1 MFPLTINGQQYLN
14 KDFNDLSLTSDGW
27 TTQIIIDTTNWF
39 VESLGGDDFVKITN
53 YNNGNVPANTW
64 YISPA
69 LNLSS
74 SIQPLLSFET
84 IMKWP
89 GPALILHIS
98 TDYDGISNPTQQGTW
113 TDITSQ
119 ALWDT
124 DNTTWGNWTPSGD
137 VDLTSYISD
146 STFIAYE
153 YIGSS
158 NSGSTWEIDNIKINE
173 GSAPPYCFS
182 SDSIYQ
188 SICYGDSLLI
198 NGSYQFIG
206 GYFNDTLFLADVNGC
221 DSIVTTVLS
230 FLNPVTAYNDTVFL
244 SGCDSI
250 LWKGKIYTVSGNYYD
265 TIYSGAVN
273 GCDSLIPL
281 YLTINNCSS
290 NESDLT
296 ITSVMDFR
304 SSFFSGTC
312 KAILFTANQTISDL
326 SVYGYGS
333 ANNGTGTD
341 GQEYTFPNISIDSGQ
356 HVVACSDSSEL
367 SNYFNGCLEHFPGA
381 IYPTLILIGSNYG
394 NGNDAYEL
402 FENGLVIET
411 FGEITHSYG
420 ANYSSVPWGYRN
432 SWAWKD
438 TAVLNLGNWI
448 YGGYNCVDNTTTT
461 QSSNCPFP
469 LCGSGP
475 PVVTYNVTLEVNT
488 ASIYQ
493 NGGTVGPNGMYAG
506 GGFVGNAMGLQLTQ
520 STTDTL
526 KWFGNATVIAGSGPN
541 HYTFLNS
548 PANGGDWNAKEN
560 LAGLPCG
567 DPTNYNDRLL
577 PNIFSDTTIQHCFGT
592 CAYDGTCN
600 SVVNPPYCFS
610 SDSIY
615 QSICYGDS
623 LLINGSYQFIG
634 GYFNDTLFLAD
645 VNGCDSI
652 VTTVL
657 SFLNPVTAYNDT
669 VFLSGCDSILWKGK
683 IYTVS
688 GNYYDTIYSGAVNG
702 CDSLIPLYLTI
713 NNCSTCNTV
722 YYSDT
727 LNTFV
732 SDTLFQSISPQLY
745 FIYSDTFPQVS
756 NPNCDSVVE
765 IWREYVYYP
774 NYCSDTITYYDT
786 TYISISVSDTLYID
800 ITVTGVTNISN
811 TLSVYPNPASGVV
824 IIDNG
829 NYSTMSNYSL
839 VIINSLS
846 QQVFSSQ
853 INTQQFQIPVSTLG
867 AEGTYFIQI
876 FDGNNNLVIIKYL
889 VLN

>member
-14 KDFNDLSLTSDGW
+14 KDFNDLSLTSGGW

-244 SGCDSI
+244 TGCDSI

-281 YLTINNCSS
+281 YLTITNCSS
-290 NESDLT
+290 NASDLT
-296 ITSVMDFR
+296 FTAIMDLNTP
-304 SSFFSGTC
+304 SGGSTG
-312 KAILFTANQTISDL
+312 KALLLTANQSISDL
-326 SVYGYGS
+326 SNYGVGS
-333 ANNGTGTD
+333 ATNGTGS
-341 GQEYTFPNISIDSGQ
+341 GGEEYTFPAISINAGQ
-356 HVVACSDSSEL
+356 HVIICRDSTAL
-367 SNYFNGCLEHFPGA
+367 SNYFNGCLEQFAGA
-381 IYPTLILIGSNYG
+381 PYPNIIIQSSTEPSG

-402 FENGLVIET
+402 FENGLVVET
-411 FGEITHSYG
+411 FGDIIHTYG
-420 ANYSSVPWGYRN
+420 TNYPSIPWGYRD

-438 TAVLNLGNWI
+438 TAASNVGNWVF
-448 YGGYNCVDNTTTT
+448 GGDNCTDGSITIQT
-461 QSSNCPFP
+461 SNCPFP
-469 LCGSGP
+469 LCGSSF
-475 PVVTYNVTLEVNT
+475 VNITFTLNVS
-488 ASIYQ
+488 SIISS
-493 NGGTVGPNGMYAG
+493 GGVIDPTGMFIAG
-506 GGFVGNAMGLQLTQ
+506 GGHFGIPGDNPM
-520 STTDTL
+520 TDL
-526 KWFGNATVIAGSGPN
+526 GSGTWSFTINKPIGFTSN
-541 HYTFLNS
+541 YTFT
-548 PANGGDWNAKEN
+548 NGDSGWGAKEN
-560 LAGLPCG
+560 ISGLPCAVPPY
-567 DPTNYNDRLL
+567 DDRNLA
-577 PNIFSDTTIQHCFGT
+577 PVYSDTTIQHCFGT

-669 VFLSGCDSILWKGK
+669 VFLTGCDSILWKGK

>member
-1 MFPLTINGQQYLN
+1 MFPLTLNGQQYLN
-14 KDFNDLSLTSDGW
+14 KDFNDLSLTSGGW
-27 TTQIIIDTTNWF
+27 TTKIIIDTTNWF
-39 VESLGGDDFVKITN
+39 VESFGADDFVKITN
-53 YNNGNVPANTW
+53 YTNGNVPANTW
-64 YISPA
+64 YISPT

-74 SIQPLLSFET
+74 STLPLLSFET

-89 GPALILHIS
+89 GPALTLHIS

-146 STFIAYE
+146 STYIAYE

-188 SICYGDSLLI
+188 SICYGDSLFI
-198 NGSYQFIG
+198 DGSYQLNS

-221 DSIVTTVLS
+221 DSIVTTVLT

-244 SGCDSI
+244 TGCDSL

-290 NESDLT
+290 
-296 ITSVMDFR
+296 
-304 SSFFSGTC
+304 
-312 KAILFTANQTISDL
+312 
-326 SVYGYGS
+326 
-333 ANNGTGTD
+333 
-341 GQEYTFPNISIDSGQ
+341 
-356 HVVACSDSSEL
+356 
-367 SNYFNGCLEHFPGA
+367 
-381 IYPTLILIGSNYG
+381 
-394 NGNDAYEL
+394 
-402 FENGLVIET
+402 
-411 FGEITHSYG
+411 
-420 ANYSSVPWGYRN
+420 
-432 SWAWKD
+432 
-438 TAVLNLGNWI
+438 
-448 YGGYNCVDNTTTT
+448 
-461 QSSNCPFP
+461 
-469 LCGSGP
+469 
-475 PVVTYNVTLEVNT
+475 
-488 ASIYQ
+488 
-493 NGGTVGPNGMYAG
+493 
-506 GGFVGNAMGLQLTQ
+506 
-520 STTDTL
+520 
-526 KWFGNATVIAGSGPN
+526 
-541 HYTFLNS
+541 
-548 PANGGDWNAKEN
+548 
-560 LAGLPCG
+560 
-567 DPTNYNDRLL
+567 
-577 PNIFSDTTIQHCFGT
+577 
-592 CAYDGTCN
+592 
-600 SVVNPPYCFS
+600 
-610 SDSIY
+610 
-615 QSICYGDS
+615 
-623 LLINGSYQFIG
+623 
-634 GYFNDTLFLAD
+634 
-645 VNGCDSI
+645 
-652 VTTVL
+652 
-657 SFLNPVTAYNDT
+657 
-669 VFLSGCDSILWKGK
+669 
-683 IYTVS
+683 
-688 GNYYDTIYSGAVNG
+688 
-702 CDSLIPLYLTI
+702 
-713 NNCSTCNTV
+713 CNTV

-745 FIYSDTFPQVS
+745 FISSDTFPQVS

-800 ITVTGVTNISN
+800 ITVSGVTNISN

-839 VIINSLS
+839 VIVNSLS

-867 AEGTYFIQI
+867 AVGTYFVQI

>member
-1 MFPLTINGQQYLN
+1 
-14 KDFNDLSLTSDGW
+14 
-27 TTQIIIDTTNWF
+27 
-39 VESLGGDDFVKITN
+39 
-53 YNNGNVPANTW
+53 
-64 YISPA
+64 
-69 LNLSS
+69 
-74 SIQPLLSFET
+74 
-84 IMKWP
+84 MKWP
-89 GPALILHIS
+89 GPALTLHIS

-146 STFIAYE
+146 STYIAYE
-153 YIGSS
+153 YIGTS

-198 NGSYQFIG
+198 NGSYQSIG

-221 DSIVTTVLS
+221 DSIVTTVLT

-244 SGCDSI
+244 TGCDSL

-290 NESDLT
+290 
-296 ITSVMDFR
+296 
-304 SSFFSGTC
+304 
-312 KAILFTANQTISDL
+312 
-326 SVYGYGS
+326 
-333 ANNGTGTD
+333 
-341 GQEYTFPNISIDSGQ
+341 
-356 HVVACSDSSEL
+356 
-367 SNYFNGCLEHFPGA
+367 
-381 IYPTLILIGSNYG
+381 
-394 NGNDAYEL
+394 
-402 FENGLVIET
+402 
-411 FGEITHSYG
+411 
-420 ANYSSVPWGYRN
+420 
-432 SWAWKD
+432 
-438 TAVLNLGNWI
+438 
-448 YGGYNCVDNTTTT
+448 
-461 QSSNCPFP
+461 
-469 LCGSGP
+469 
-475 PVVTYNVTLEVNT
+475 
-488 ASIYQ
+488 
-493 NGGTVGPNGMYAG
+493 
-506 GGFVGNAMGLQLTQ
+506 
-520 STTDTL
+520 
-526 KWFGNATVIAGSGPN
+526 
-541 HYTFLNS
+541 
-548 PANGGDWNAKEN
+548 
-560 LAGLPCG
+560 
-567 DPTNYNDRLL
+567 
-577 PNIFSDTTIQHCFGT
+577 
-592 CAYDGTCN
+592 
-600 SVVNPPYCFS
+600 
-610 SDSIY
+610 
-615 QSICYGDS
+615 
-623 LLINGSYQFIG
+623 
-634 GYFNDTLFLAD
+634 
-645 VNGCDSI
+645 
-652 VTTVL
+652 
-657 SFLNPVTAYNDT
+657 
-669 VFLSGCDSILWKGK
+669 
-683 IYTVS
+683 
-688 GNYYDTIYSGAVNG
+688 
-702 CDSLIPLYLTI
+702 
-713 NNCSTCNTV
+713 CNTV

-745 FIYSDTFPQVS
+745 FISSDTFPQVS

-800 ITVTGVTNISN
+800 ITVSGVTNISN

-839 VIINSLS
+839 VIVNSLS

-867 AEGTYFIQI
+867 AVGTYFVQI